1 MSGERGGP
9 NHVPRAFSL
18 KKSPGDEVEEDHD
31 VYSRVFTD
39 RDLALTRVEFR

>member
-9 NHVPRAFSL
+9 NHVPRAFPL
-18 KKSPGDEVEEDHD
+18 KKKVEADHD
-31 VYSRVFTD
+31 VYSRVFTV